1 MVKKELSSPPLNDEE
16 TEILLA
22 PHEIVRDPLHQDIT
36 ITALERVIIDTLAFQ
51 RLRSLN
57 QLGPTHLVYPGAT
70 HTRFMHSLG
79 TLHCVE
85 QMVQIANINYSVY
98 SQPSLM
104 RVEPYPHLLA
114 RLFALLHDVA
124 HMPYGHTLEDEG
136 NLADPEWE
144 DKERAHLWLG
154 LDKEIS
160 KAILEFLVNSSI
172 SSAAAERVVNDIRR
186 YVLFKDDPMDLDY
199 PFVTDLVGNTLCA
212 DLLDYLDRDMYFC
225 GLRERSG
232 DRVVKYVA
240 IARVHRKTKEAEEF
254 LPSDESGIGKGRVV
268 LLTYRFEREHLAGGN
283 LKVVSKPEILSEAID
298 LLRRRFILA
307 EKVYFHR
314 TKLAASALLISAT
327 GSSSLKLRE
336 IYDLS
341 DSEFISR
348 LSSDTNPRVQ
358 QLIKAYKSRNLYKS
372 VYRLNYREERD
383 NDPQSKILW
392 REKYQYFRNPLWR
405 KEKEEYLET
414 YSNLPPGSI
423 VIYCP
428 DRNMNIK
435 EFEMLV
441 QSQSGGEIKPLENIL
456 DSNRRLEMDAINQRY
471 VQIWNLHIFVDPQAI
486 DVSNIANEA
495 VQNLSAICES
505 VIGFPNDITA
515 LQGKGLPLRHQVASR
530 VIMEWQQA
538 NKGKVPHQVYEELV
552 HASHRGEEANLIEAF
567 RKHLKASMG
576 SKQLQLDVEQ
586 NET

>member
-1 MVKKELSSPPLNDEE
+1 MPIPPLNEAQIK
-16 TEILLA
+16 ILLA
-22 PHEIVRDPLHQDIT
+22 PHEIVRDPLHEDIT

-98 SQPSLM
+98 SQPSLLQ
-104 RVEPYPHLLA
+104 VEPYPHLLA

-144 DKERAHLWLG
+144 DEERAGLWLG
-154 LDKEIS
+154 MDKEIP

-172 SSAAAERVVNDIRR
+172 SPAAAERVVNDIRK

-199 PFVTDLVGNTLCA
+199 PFVIDLVGNTLCA

-240 IARVHRKTKEAEEF
+240 IARVHRKTKDDEEL
-254 LPSDESGIGKGRVV
+254 LPSDDSGIGKGRVV
-268 LLTYRFEREHLAGGN
+268 LLTYRFEHEHLAGGN

-341 DSEFISR
+341 DGEFISR
-348 LSSDTNPRVQ
+348 LSSDTDPRVQ
-358 QLIKAYKSRNLYKS
+358 QLINAYKSRNLYKS
-372 VYRLNYREERD
+372 VYQLNYREERD
-383 NDPQSKILW
+383 TDPQSKILW
-392 REKYQYFRNPLWR
+392 REKYQHFRNPLWR
-405 KEKEEYLET
+405 KEKEGYLET
-414 YSNLPPGSI
+414 YSDLPPGSI

-428 DRNMNIK
+428 DRNMNLK

-441 QSQSGGEIKPLENIL
+441 QSRSGGEIKPLENIL
-456 DSNRRLEMDAINQRY
+456 DRNRRLEMDAINQRY
-471 VQIWNLHIFVDPQAI
+471 AQIWSLHIFVDPQAI

-515 LQGKGLPLRHQVASR
+515 LQGKGLPLRNQVASR
-530 VIMEWQQA
+530 VIREWNQA
-538 NKGKVPHQVYEELV
+538 NKV
-552 HASHRGEEANLIEAF
+552 RF
-567 RKHLKASMG
+567 RTQSMK
-576 SKQLQLDVEQ
+576 S
-586 NET
+586 